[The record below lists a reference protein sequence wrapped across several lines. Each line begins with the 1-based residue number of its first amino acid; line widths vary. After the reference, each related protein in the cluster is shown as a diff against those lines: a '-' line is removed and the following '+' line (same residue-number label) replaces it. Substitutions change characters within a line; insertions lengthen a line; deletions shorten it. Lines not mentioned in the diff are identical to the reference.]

1 MGKVVSPAAS
11 ISEISCQESLKLGG
25 RVTEVPAF
33 SISAVL
39 EVTHLPFLFLSS
51 TSLRFFSQPWPAST

>member
-1 MGKVVSPAAS
+1 MGKVVSPAAF
-11 ISEISCQESLKLGG
+11 ISETPCQEAKLSG
-25 RVTEVPAF
+25 RSTEVPALA
-33 SISAVL
+33 ISAVL